1 MDCVGVRN
9 VRQRNGI
16 SVVDAKFSYER
27 SLNLTGGTLLAL
39 LAVGLSLG
47 ALALDWIAGRSLLS
61 DVSMTLP
68 LLLCALITAAL
79 GYWVVP
85 LLQSLKMGQIIREDG
100 PQTHLQKAGTPTM
113 GGVFFVPVAVTVA
126 LVWSGLIMKTGDF
139 ISVLAVA
146 VVTLAYAGIGLLD
159 DWEIVR
165 LRSNKGIAPRT
176 KLALQI
182 AVGLL
187 FCLWL
192 ALTQPA
198 SITTIVL
205 PFNLALPL
213 NLLFWPLAVFV
224 LVAESNATNLTDGVD
239 GLAAGTCAIALLGL
253 GALVAPTS
261 PGLMIFCACMSGSC
275 LGFVVH
281 NRNPA
286 TVFMGDTGS
295 LALGGA
301 LAAVGLL
308 SQNLWGLFI
317 ISGIFFVESL
327 SVIAQVSYYKA
338 TKGPNGI
345 GKRLFKMSPFHN
357 HLELSGWS
365 ETRIVGLF
373 YLTNAILALFCW
385 VTKTGL

>member
-1 MDCVGVRN
+1 M
-9 VRQRNGI
+9 
-16 SVVDAKFSYER
+16 VDAKISTGR
-27 SLNLTGGTLLAL
+27 SFNLTGPRLLTLLT
-39 LAVGLSLG
+39 VGLSLG
-47 ALALDWIAGRSLLS
+47 ALILDWTAGRMLFLGSS
-61 DVSMTLP
+61 IALP
-68 LLLCALITAAL
+68 LLVCSLITAAL
-79 GYWVVP
+79 GYWAVP
-85 LLQSLKMGQIIREDG
+85 LLQALKLGQIIREDG

-113 GGVFFVPVAVTVA
+113 GGVFFVPVAVVVA
-126 LVWSGLIMKTGDF
+126 LVWSGLFMRGEDF
-139 ISVLAVA
+139 IPVLAVS

-159 DWEIVR
+159 DWQIVR
-165 LRSNKGIAPRT
+165 HRSNKGISPRM
-176 KLALQI
+176 KLALQ
-182 AVGLL
+182 VGVGSL

-192 ALTQPA
+192 AWSQPI
-198 SITTIVL
+198 SITTINL
-205 PFNLALPL
+205 PLNLALPL
-213 NLLFWPLAVFV
+213 GLLFWPLAVFV

-253 GALVAPTS
+253 AALVAPTS
-261 PGLMIFCACMSGSC
+261 AGLMVFCACLSGSC

-317 ISGIFFVESL
+317 VSVIFCFESV

-357 HLELSGWS
+357 HLELTGWS
-365 ETRIVGLF
+365 ETKIVGVF
-373 YLTNAILALFCW
+373 YLTNAILALLCLT
-385 VTKTGL
+385 VH